1 MRKLFHVS
9 LGVLA
14 LALSVLVLQG
24 CTEDQEI
31 GMTLEGTWRGA
42 MSVYT
47 EYGDHQYQSVYSEV
61 QFVGDPFRTTKG
73 SGYWV
78 DYYDNHSGWRH
89 NYIANHIKW
98 RVENQ
103 IIRVHF
109 KEEDA
114 DLEIRDFRL
123 NDETFTGVVCYLDSR
138 GNVVSQAPFAMTHVD
153 TPNWNDYD
161 YDYPSNY
168 RSWAK

>member
-1 MRKLFHVS
+1 MLI
-9 LGVLA
+9 LLNI
-14 LALSVLVLQG
+14 G
-24 CTEDQEI
+24 CTDDQEI

-47 EYGDHQYQSVYSEV
+47 EYGDRQYEAVYSEV
-61 QFVGDPFRTTKG
+61 LFVGDPFRTTKG
-73 SGYWV
+73 TGYWV
-78 DYYDNHSGWRH
+78 DHYSNSGWRR
-89 NYIANHIKW
+89 NYIANHIRW
-98 RVENQ
+98 SVEDQ

-109 KEEDA
+109 QEEDA

-123 NDETFTGVVCYLDSR
+123 NNETFTGVVCYLDDNGR
-138 GNVVSQAPFAMTHVD
+138 VVKQAPFAMTHID

-161 YDYPSNY
+161 YDYPLSY